1 MAKTSAKGRM
11 AIVSHEAIV
20 LTRYLDSVGVWTLG
34 IGHTA
39 AAGGLD
45 PRSFLGELSI
55 QQVFDLLEVDL
66 PKYEAVVSRLVKV
79 PLKQHQFDALVSFHF
94 NTGKLG
100 GSTLLRRL
108 NAGDFEGA
116 EREFDKWHKPAS
128 VTGRRDAEKL
138 LFGEGVYP
146 APFANIYP
154 ATAAGK
160 ILWGKGRR
168 IDLRPFFD
176 EVQAPAAPVA
186 PTPPVGTHSQTAAEQ
201 VAMTPAKVEQ
211 SAKLSGSG
219 KASVVSLLVAAA
231 SAAWAYFTQG

>member
-1 MAKTSAKGRM
+1 MAKTSKQGRM

-20 LTRYLDSVGVWTLG
+20 QTRYLDSVRVWTIG

-45 PRSFLGELSI
+45 PRDFKGALTVA
-55 QQVFDLLEVDL
+55 QVLNLFDEDL
-66 PKYEAVVSRLVKV
+66 PKYEADVSRLVKV
-79 PLKQHQFDALVSFHF
+79 PLRQYQFDALVSFHF

-100 GSTLLRRL
+100 KSTLLRRV
-108 NAGDFEGA
+108 NAGDFKGA
-116 EREFDKWHKPAS
+116 EREFDKWHIPAS
-128 VTGRRDAEKL
+128 VKGRRDSEKL
-138 LFGEGVYP
+138 LFGEGIYP

-176 EVQAPAAPVA
+176 EVQVPTTTPA
-186 PTPPVGTHSQTAAEQ
+186 PTPAIDTHSQTTVEP
-201 VAMTPAKVEQ
+201 VKMTPAKVEQ
-211 SAKLSGSG
+211 STKITKTGT
-219 KASVVSLLVAAA
+219 ASIISLITAAVA
-231 SAAWAYFTQG
+231 AAWAYFVG